1 MWHVI
6 EVGSVWLV
14 LVSSEERGHGKPLE
28 CIMAHRLP
36 RGAELSRDGFYGRA
50 WISRLKSIPAVT
62 GKAPR
67 ALLNE
72 RLRKL
77 IPEVE
82 RESFDSGLTELDDTR
97 DLRSIEASVLDRRYL

>member
-14 LVSSEERGHGKPLE
+14 LVSSEVPERGHGAPLE

-36 RGAELSRDGFYGRA
+36 RGAELSREGFYGRT

-72 RLRKL
+72 A
-77 IPEVE
+77 
-82 RESFDSGLTELDDTR
+82 S
-97 DLRSIEASVLDRRYL
+97 EAHARG